1 MERLPAAGKAFTGHL
16 LKVTVESEARR
27 DLKFRKRI
35 VDLVQLEVAT
45 LGDGQSA
52 RQQVFAFAEDA
63 AHLVG
68 ALYEELVAVKLQAV
82 GVMNRL
88 AGLDADQNVL
98 RMRIVL
104 AEIVAVIGRHHGDAK
119 LFFQMKQV
127 GLDAVLFRQSL
138 VLDFEKEIVFA
149 ENLAVE
155 SGGIARGIVLAG
167 QQVLAEFAGQASGK
181 PNQHL
186 GVLGQEL
193 LLNMRLRVEA
203 VSRGCS

>member
-104 AEIVAVIGRHHGDAK
+104 AEIVAVIGRPHWGAR
-119 LFFQMKQV
+119 LFFQLKQAR
-127 GLDAVLFRQSL
+127 LIPIPSPRPPSL
-138 VLDFEKEIVFA
+138 VL
-149 ENLAVE
+149 
-155 SGGIARGIVLAG
+155 
-167 QQVLAEFAGQASGK
+167 
-181 PNQHL
+181 
-186 GVLGQEL
+186 
-193 LLNMRLRVEA
+193 
-203 VSRGCS
+203 